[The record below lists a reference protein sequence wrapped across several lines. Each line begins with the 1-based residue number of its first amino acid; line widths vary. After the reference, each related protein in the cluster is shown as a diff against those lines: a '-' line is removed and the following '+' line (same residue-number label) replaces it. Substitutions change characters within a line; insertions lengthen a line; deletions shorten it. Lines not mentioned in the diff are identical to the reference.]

1 MLHSGTSLYLI
12 LGPVVARFAAIGTVV
27 LAVVGEANT
36 IVRVAKRA
44 ILQATAAFFRLITNQ
59 TVELLVGHQTNASS
73 SGGET
78 ALLVHCP
85 PSKGQNQSG
94 I

>member
-12 LGPVVARFAAIGTVV
+12 LGLVVARFAAIGTVV

-59 TVELLVGHQTNASS
+59 TVELLIGHQTHASS
-73 SGGET
+73 VRDKPPF
-78 ALLVHCP
+78 LVHCP
-85 PSKGQNQSG
+85 RLKGQNQSG